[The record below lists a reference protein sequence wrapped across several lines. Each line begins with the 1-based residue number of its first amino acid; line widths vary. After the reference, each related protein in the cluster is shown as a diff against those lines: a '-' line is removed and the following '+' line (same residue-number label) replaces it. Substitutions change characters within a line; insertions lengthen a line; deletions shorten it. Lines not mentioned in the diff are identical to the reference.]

1 VKIPLRCLFIA
12 LMLMGISS
20 ITAEIR
26 ALWVTPWGITT
37 PEAID
42 EVINDAVTS
51 GQTDLLVEVRYRSDA
66 LYTPNLHFKDYPNN
80 EPRSHVLKDDSFD
93 PLAYVLENAKAKH
106 LRVHAWVVVFNA
118 TPTLPSLVEDNY
130 IYKNHYDWITYD
142 AKQKRMNSSE
152 AFGYFV
158 DPGIPA
164 VQDYVLDVLSDLV
177 QNYPELDGLHLDY
190 IRYPSSAWGYHP
202 ISQQRY
208 ENHRVQ
214 YGPLSWNE
222 WRTLQITGFVERCY
236 HRVKEINPRIL
247 LSAAVFSDYKAAVR
261 YYAQDWKDW
270 LDKGI
275 IDCIYLMA
283 YSTKYAT
290 FVEQLSELK
299 EFEEDERIVVGLRA
313 WDQNN
318 GSLLPSNRRAYHGY
332 TILDI
337 ARRIS
342 HVREQEFAGIALFNH
357 GGLKLGNAWDEL
369 MQMSYTPELLLEID
383 SRDPQF
389 SIDISPEE
397 LGDKFAAD
405 IKISPNGRQYILG
418 LLIPHEGIWT
428 WELWDTSDQLLF
440 SCSRHY
446 PKGRV
451 SDVWNG
457 KTQADTCVE
466 AGKYVIRM
474 YPENSNYKYYIPI
487 ELRGINQR

>member
-1 VKIPLRCLFIA
+1 MKISLRLLLIV
-12 LMLMGISS
+12 LMLTGLTSIS
-20 ITAEIR
+20 AEIR
-26 ALWVTPWGITT
+26 ALWVTPWDITT

-42 EVINDAVTS
+42 EVISDAVSS
-51 GQTDLLVEVRYRSDA
+51 GQTDILVEVRYRSDA
-66 LYTPNLHFKDYPNN
+66 LYTPNRHFKDYPNN
-80 EPRSHVLKDDSFD
+80 EPRSHILKDDSFD
-93 PLAYVLENAKAKH
+93 PLAYVLDKTKDKP

-118 TPTLPSLVEDNY
+118 TPTLPSLVENNY
-130 IYKNHYDWITYD
+130 IYQNHYDWITYD
-142 AKQKRMNSSE
+142 TKHRRMNSSE
-152 AFGYFV
+152 AFGYFI

-164 VQDYVLDVLSDLV
+164 VQDYVLDVLSDIV

-190 IRYPSSAWGYHP
+190 IRYPSSTWGYHP

-208 ENHRVQ
+208 ENHLIQ

-222 WRTLQITGFVERCY
+222 WRTQLVTSFVESCY

-247 LSAAVFSDYKAAVR
+247 LSAAVFSDYTAAVNS
-261 YYAQDWKDW
+261 YAQDWKDW
-270 LDKGI
+270 LGKGI

-290 FVEQLSELK
+290 FVKQLYELK
-299 EFEEDERIVVGLRA
+299 QVEEIERIVVGLRA

-318 GSLLPSNRRAYHGY
+318 GSLLPSNHSAYHGY

-337 ARRIS
+337 AQRIN
-342 HVREQEFAGIALFNH
+342 HIREQDFAGIALFNH
-357 GGLKLGNAWDEL
+357 GGLKKENAWDKL

-383 SRDPQF
+383 SRSLQF

-397 LGDKFAAD
+397 LGGKFAAD
-405 IKISPNGRQYILG
+405 IKISPSGRQYILG
-418 LLIPHEGIWT
+418 LLIPHEGTWT

-440 SCSRHY
+440 KRSRHY

-451 SDVWNG
+451 SEVWNG
-457 KTQADTCVE
+457 KNQSEGSVE
-466 AGKYVIRM
+466 AGKYVIRI

-487 ELRGINQR
+487 DLQGIN